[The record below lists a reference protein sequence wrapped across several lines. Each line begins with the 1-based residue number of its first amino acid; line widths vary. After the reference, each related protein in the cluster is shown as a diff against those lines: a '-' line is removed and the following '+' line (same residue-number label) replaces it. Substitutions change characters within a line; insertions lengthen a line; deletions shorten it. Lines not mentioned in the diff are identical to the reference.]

1 MVFQEASKGFAS
13 MADELAKNKKFNK
26 SRQSID
32 AGDDSLALQVEKSLR
47 KKKFGGENSDFVA
60 PKLKPV
66 EKQDNKTTGQSGEK
80 RKSFVPLPS
89 GKSFEKD
96 ETENKG
102 AEEEPVTQKPGL
114 ISNCIYSILSNC
126 IHCHRTDFQLYTS
139 SLYRGLYSIS
149 PAVSKPPE
157 LPSKTKKPST
167 VSEILHLNI

>member
-102 AEEEPVTQKPGL
+102 EEEPVTQKPGL
-114 ISNCIYSILSNC
+114 ISNCINIAIIMRLL
-126 IHCHRTDFQLYTS
+126 F
-139 SLYRGLYSIS
+139 
-149 PAVSKPPE
+149 K
-157 LPSKTKKPST
+157 LPSVKTSRTST
-167 VSEILHLNI
+167 ENKETLSE